1 MANTT
6 RNMEGRALIRPWL
19 NVRGQSKPNPG
30 LVMLG
35 RVVAPF
41 VNSMSAFKCTRKK
54 TRTSFYFILN
64 GWLISVVWRGST
76 HWSVFNPH
84 ASACSIRCENVGC

>member
-41 VNSMSAFKCTRKK
+41 VNSIMYQEENTYLFLLYSKRMANLRCLAGKDPLVCFQSTRKC
-54 TRTSFYFILN
+54 L
-64 GWLISVVWRGST
+64 
-76 HWSVFNPH
+76 
-84 ASACSIRCENVGC
+84 